1 MAMGG
6 SDGIRLGPKVVIGGL
21 FCQLAFFAFF
31 MAVAARFHLMV
42 RSDETYTKLRRT
54 HMTALFVASTL
65 IMIRSV
71 VRVIEYVQGFDGY
84 VLSKEAFLYVFDAAL
99 MLAVMV
105 LFNVLHPGQVLSG
118 DEAKSIKGSESE
130 ELKV

>member
-6 SDGIRLGPKVVIGGL
+6 TDGIRLGPKVIIGGL

-31 MAVAARFHLMV
+31 MAVAARFHLKV
-42 RSDETYTKLRRT
+42 RDDGTYTKLRRT
-54 HMTALFVASTL
+54 HLTALFVASTL

-84 VLSKEAFLYVFDAAL
+84 VSSKEAFLYVFDAAL
-99 MLAVMV
+99 VLTVMV
-105 LFNVLHPGQVLSG
+105 LFNVLHPSQVLSG
-118 DEAKSIKGSESE
+118 DKAKLMEWSESE